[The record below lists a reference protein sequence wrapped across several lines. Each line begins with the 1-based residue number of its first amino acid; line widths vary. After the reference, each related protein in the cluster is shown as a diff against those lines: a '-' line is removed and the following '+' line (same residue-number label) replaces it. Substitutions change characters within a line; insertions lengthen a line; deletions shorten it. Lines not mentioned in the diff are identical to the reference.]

1 MFEWLIDWLII
12 QVTLACWFAYL
23 GSWLE
28 QVQYLHQYTPGLLLA
43 DHVTAVLPTTHA
55 HLDKTV
61 VAFAV
66 YVEVVHKAYP

>member
-1 MFEWLIDWLII
+1 MS
-12 QVTLACWFAYL
+12 TLVISVEIVPA
-23 GSWLE
+23 
-28 QVQYLHQYTPGLLLA
+28 T
-43 DHVTAVLPTTHA
+43 DTTHA